1 MSVHIAINRQAIGA
15 FCQKWHVTELG
26 LFGSV
31 LRDDFGPDSDV
42 DVFVTFAPEAR
53 PSLFDLAAMQDELSA
68 LFGRAVDLGTKR
80 SLRPSVLD
88 QVVAGA
94 EVLFAA

>member
-1 MSVHIAINRQAIGA
+1 MSVHVAVDRQAISD
-15 FCQKWHVTELG
+15 FCRAWQVTELA

-42 DVFVTFAPEAR
+42 DVFVTFANEAR
-53 PSLFDLAAMQDELSA
+53 PSLFDLAAMRDELST
-68 LFGRAVDLGTKR
+68 LFGRPVDLGTKR
-80 SLRPSVLD
+80 SLRPSMVD

>member
-1 MSVHIAINRQAIGA
+1 M
-15 FCQKWHVTELG
+15 G

-31 LRDDFGPDSDV
+31 LRDDFGPESDV

-53 PSLFDLAAMQDELSA
+53 PSLFDLAAMRDELSTF
-68 LFGRAVDLGTKR
+68 FGRPVDLGTKR
-80 SLRPSVLD
+80 SLRPAIVD
-88 QVVAGA
+88 QVVSGA

>member
-1 MSVHIAINRQAIGA
+1 
-15 FCQKWHVTELG
+15 
-26 LFGSV
+26 
-31 LRDDFGPDSDV
+31 
-42 DVFVTFAPEAR
+42 
-53 PSLFDLAAMQDELSA
+53 LFDLAAMQDELSA

-88 QVVAGA
+88 QVVASA

>member
-1 MSVHIAINRQAIGA
+1 MSAHIAIERQAIGE
-15 FCQKWHVTELG
+15 FCRKWHVTELG

-42 DVFVTFAPEAR
+42 DVFVTFDREAR
-53 PSLFDLAAMQDELSA
+53 PSLFDLAAMQDELSS
-68 LFGRAVDLGTKR
+68 LFGRPVDLGTKR
-80 SLRPSVLD
+80 SLRPSIMD
-88 QVVAGA
+88 QVIAGA